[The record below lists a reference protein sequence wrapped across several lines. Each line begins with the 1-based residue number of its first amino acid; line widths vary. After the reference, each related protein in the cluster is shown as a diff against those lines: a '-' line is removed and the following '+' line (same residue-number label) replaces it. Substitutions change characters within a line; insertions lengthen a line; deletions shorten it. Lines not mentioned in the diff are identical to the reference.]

1 MLRLTVIAAGI
12 LAYLTFCA
20 AELHGGGKGK
30 GVGRSVVED
39 YLSPFVQR
47 PNPAPQT
54 QPRTV
59 WTDPRYPTVYT
70 PGNTYYAPTNTLRG
84 GLNDSVYGREPSDPR
99 ERQLLAE
106 QRKLHQGLEVAQHL
120 RDISAQNGDAQL
132 LTMADRLEQTVLQ
145 HYQQRVAQLGG
156 QQRPTIAPDAPTP
169 VNNNA
174 TGSVIIR
181 QRAVTS
187 PAAAP

>member
-1 MLRLTVIAAGI
+1 MLRVTLIAAGI
-12 LAYLTFCA
+12 LAYLTFCT
-20 AELHGGGKGK
+20 AELHGQGKGK
-30 GVGRSVVED
+30 SVWRSPSRVVED
-39 YLSPFVQR
+39 FFNPR
-47 PNPAPQT
+47 PS

-59 WTDPRYPTVYT
+59 WTDPHNHTVYT
-70 PGNTYYAPTNTLRG
+70 PPHTHTLRG
-84 GLNDSVYGREPSDPR
+84 GLTDAVYGRDPSDPR
-99 ERQLLAE
+99 ERQLVAE

-156 QQRPTIAPDAPTP
+156 QQRPTLAPDAPTP
-169 VNNNA
+169 VNSA
-174 TGSVIIR
+174 PESVIIR
-181 QRAVTS
+181 QRSITS